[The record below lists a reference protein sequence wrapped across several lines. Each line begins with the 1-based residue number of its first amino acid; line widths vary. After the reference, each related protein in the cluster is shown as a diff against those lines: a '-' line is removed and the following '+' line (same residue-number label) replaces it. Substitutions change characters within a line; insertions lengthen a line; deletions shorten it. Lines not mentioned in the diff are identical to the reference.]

1 MWRILIQLAL
11 NQVSIKIYPVPSN
24 FLIRWCALLLHAFIY
39 LREQCS
45 PHFSPKGGTSTPQC
59 CNIFWVLELIKRR
72 LWRLHCGWMSCVN
85 AWCFKTHEGDLYF
98 CISILFIVGIAS
110 NLVREFIFQKGNC
123 FLFDDSMKYFEYFA
137 SLVWMLVFR
146 SLLYCLYQCYLIL
159 LCNFLCEISFACY
172 RSLRRRHTC

>member
-11 NQVSIKIYPVPSN
+11 NQVSIKIYPVPIN

-110 NLVREFIFQKGNC
+110 NLVREFIFQKGKKKDLMIASYLMILWNISNILHL
-123 FLFDDSMKYFEYFA
+123 LFE
-137 SLVWMLVFR
+137 
-146 SLLYCLYQCYLIL
+146 CLYLEVFYIVY
-159 LCNFLCEISFACY
+159 ISAI
-172 RSLRRRHTC
+172 